1 MIAVMSKNASVK
13 PTSGETIMGITTFS
27 RMPAHFTV
35 PAAASVAPTNPPI
48 RACDEDDGRP
58 NHQVVRFQTM
68 APSKA
73 ARTTTRLDSVSG
85 SSTIPDPTVWATPVP
100 RKAPTRFITA
110 AITRAARG
118 VSARVDTDV
127 AMALAASWKPLV

>member
-1 MIAVMSKNASVK
+1 MIAVMNKNASVK

-68 APSKA
+68 PEQGRQDDHEAGFGLRQLDDPRSDGLGNAGAEKGA
-73 ARTTTRLDSVSG
+73 DQIHDGCHHQSRARCQ
-85 SSTIPDPTVWATPVP
+85 
-100 RKAPTRFITA
+100 
-110 AITRAARG
+110 
-118 VSARVDTDV
+118 ARVDTDV